1 MNIYLEIL
9 LLVLSYILGSIPFGL
24 LLGKI
29 KGIDLREVGSKNI
42 GTTNAWRNLGPGLGI
57 LTLILDVFKAVI
69 ILGLVRYNV
78 IPNEGIIID
87 PIFYGL
93 AAAIGHTHSI
103 LSLIHISEPTR
114 LLSTS
119 YAVFCLKKKN
129 NRNANTPF

>member
-93 AAAIGHTHSI
+93 ASLKSI
-103 LSLIHISEPTR
+103 PFILPSKRPKGIDPKIYDKTNNKISR
-114 LLSTS
+114 
-119 YAVFCLKKKN
+119 
-129 NRNANTPF
+129 